1 MINQDGIL
9 IRHNKNWGLSE
20 SLVKKIAK
28 KVLRERG
35 FGDEVELSIYFVGRK
50 KAKELNKNYRRMDYI
65 PQVLGFPM
73 STTPGVDDKVRLGDI
88 VICTQK
94 LKYEVEFQ
102 KSSVE
107 RVMEDWLRH
116 GLDNLLKKD

>member
-50 KAKELNKNYRRMDYI
+50 KAKELNKTYRRMDYI

-73 STTPGVDDKVRLGDI
+73 STMPDADGRIRLGDI
-88 VICTQK
+88 VICTRK
-94 LKYEVEFQ
+94 LKYEVKFQ
-102 KSSVE
+102 QSSMEKV
-107 RVMEDWLRH
+107 VEDWLRH

>member
-1 MINQDGIL
+1 MTNKDGIL